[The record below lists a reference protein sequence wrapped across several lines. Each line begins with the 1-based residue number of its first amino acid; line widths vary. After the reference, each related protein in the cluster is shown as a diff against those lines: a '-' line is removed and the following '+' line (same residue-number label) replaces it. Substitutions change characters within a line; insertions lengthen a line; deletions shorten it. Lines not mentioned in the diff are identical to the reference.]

1 MIRMQSWDEAKS
13 GKRPRRHEN
22 FEGFITDFIETA
34 DSRSIVA
41 QAYLVEQ
48 NPNWVTPSHFHLEHQ
63 FQVVTA
69 GSGAIGRHAVQPLAV
84 HYASPETGYGPIT
97 AGPEG
102 VSYLTLRAIADTGA
116 WYLHN
121 PGQRA
126 RMRRET
132 RKHQEN
138 AAPAKTLSAEEL
150 RSLAAASTEALIAP
164 QENGL
169 AAHLVRLPPGET
181 LTLPS
186 MHPNGGRFYVA
197 TGGSMRAG
205 GKDLRAL
212 ATVFA
217 SDDEAFPIV
226 SGAAGLEVL
235 VLQFPRDAIQR

>member
-13 GKRPRRHEN
+13 GKRPRQHEN

-34 DSRSIVA
+34 DSRSVVA

-48 NPNWVTPSHFHLEHQ
+48 NPNWVTPAHFHLEHQ

-102 VSYLTLRAIADTGA
+102 VSYLTLRAVADTGA

-121 PGQRA
+121 PEQRA
-126 RMRRET
+126 KMRREIKK
-132 RKHQEN
+132 RQAH
-138 AAPAKTLSAEEL
+138 AAPEKSVSAETL
-150 RSLAAASTEALIAP
+150 RSLNTPSTEELIAP
-164 QENGL
+164 LENGL
-169 AAHLVRLPPGET
+169 AAHLLRLPPNQT

-186 MHPNGGRFYVA
+186 PHSHAGRFYIA
-197 TGGSMRAG
+197 TGGSMRVAG
-205 GKDLRAL
+205 KELRAL
-212 ATVFA
+212 ATVYA
-217 SDDEAFPIV
+217 SFDEILPIA
-226 SGAAGLEVL
+226 SGADGLEVL
-235 VLQFPRDAIQR
+235 VLQFPRDAV